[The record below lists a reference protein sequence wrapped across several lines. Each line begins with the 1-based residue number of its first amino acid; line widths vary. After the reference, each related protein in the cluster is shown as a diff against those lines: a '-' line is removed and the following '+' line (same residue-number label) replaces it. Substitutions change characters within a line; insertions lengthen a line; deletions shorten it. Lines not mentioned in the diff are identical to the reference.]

1 MAAVIDIEGI
11 GPVYSGKL
19 KAVGI
24 DTVEELLQAAAS
36 AAGRQE
42 LADKTGISGKRILSW
57 ANRADLWRI
66 KGIGEEYGD
75 LLELAGVDTAPELA
89 QRNPENLYQA
99 LMDAQAKRKL
109 VRKMPVLSQIQ
120 DWVQQAKGLPRVMT
134 Y

>member
-1 MAAVIDIEGI
+1 MAPVIDIEGI

-24 DTVEELLQAAAS
+24 DTVEELLTAAAS

-42 LADKTGISGKRILSW
+42 LADKTGISRKRILAW

-66 KGIGEEYGD
+66 KGVGEEYGD
-75 LLELAGVDTAPELA
+75 LLELAGVDTVPELA
-89 QRNPENLYQA
+89 QRNADNLYQA
-99 LMDAQAKRKL
+99 LVDVQAQRKL
-109 VRKMPVLSQIQ
+109 VRKMPVLSQVQ
-120 DWVQQAKGLPRVMT
+120 DWVQQAKSLPRVMT